1 MKKLTTVL
9 LVSLLAIS
17 STKAQTYV
25 QAGLNLAN
33 ITSTNNGQTQ
43 NNKWLPTFNVG
54 VMSRFGISKTL
65 DLESGLLFTGKGAK
79 AEATSGSDYVRVK
92 FNPLYI
98 ELPLNAVVKI
108 PLSANAKQNI
118 FFHAGPYVA
127 VGVAGKSTT
136 DVSLAGVTSHTSRAI
151 KFNNDDP
158 TTSQQEGA
166 AYDRLKRFDYGINLG
181 GGFDFGKLL
190 LRANYGF
197 GLAKI
202 NSTQTNNSSN
212 DKNKFRTFS
221 ISVGIPL

>member
-43 NNKWLPTFNVG
+43 DNKWLPTFNVG
-54 VMSRFGISKTL
+54 IMSRFGISKTF

-79 AEATSGSDYVRVK
+79 AEFTSGSDYVKVK

-136 DVSLAGVTSHTSRAI
+136 DVSLAGVTSHTSSSI

-166 AYDRLKRFDYGINLG
+166 AYDRLKRFDYGFNLG
-181 GGFDFGKLL
+181 GGFDFSKLL

-202 NSTQTNNSSN
+202 NSTQTNNTSN
-212 DKNKFRTFS
+212 DRNKFRTFS

>member
-9 LVSLLAIS
+9 LVSLLATI

-43 NNKWLPTFNVG
+43 DNKWLPTFNVG
-54 VMSRFGISKTL
+54 IMSRFGISSTF

-79 AEATSGSDYVRVK
+79 AQSTSGSDYVK
-92 FNPLYI
+92 ATFNPLYV

-127 VGVAGKSTT
+127 VGVGGKSTT
-136 DVSLAGVTSHTSRAI
+136 DVSVAGVTSHTSSSI

-166 AYDRLKRFDYGINLG
+166 AYDRLKRFDYGFNLG

-202 NSTQTNNSSN
+202 NSTQTNNTSN

>member
-9 LVSLLAIS
+9 LVSLLATIT
-17 STKAQTYV
+17 TKAQTYV

-43 NNKWLPTFNVG
+43 DNKWLPTFNVG
-54 VMSRFGISKTL
+54 IMSRFGISKTF

-79 AEATSGSDYVRVK
+79 AEATSGSDYVKVK

-108 PLSANAKQNI
+108 PLTANAKQNI

-136 DVSLAGVTSHTSRAI
+136 DVSLAGVTSHTSSAI

>member
-9 LVSLLAIS
+9 LVSLLATIT
-17 STKAQTYV
+17 TKAQTYV

-43 NNKWLPTFNVG
+43 DNKWLPTFNVG
-54 VMSRFGISKTL
+54 IMSRFGISKTF

-79 AEATSGSDYVRVK
+79 AEATSGSDYVK
-92 FNPLYI
+92 ATFNPLYV

-127 VGVAGKSTT
+127 VGVGGKSTT
-136 DVSLAGVTSHTSRAI
+136 DVSVAGVTSHTSSPI

-166 AYDRLKRFDYGINLG
+166 AYDRLKRFDYGFNLG

-202 NSTQTNNSSN
+202 NSTQTNNTSN